1 MHMISFFGSYRFVY
15 LSVGLFFCFLA
26 LCGLKVF
33 DPVHPMLSLTVST
46 VSIVMVMLHFPYRM
60 FKRMNFDD
68 NWDKARWMISNALF
82 AFLFA
87 FMAVRV
93 YADTPAVAT
102 VGAVI
107 SLINTFF
114 FWWMVFPKLQFKH
127 PFMISHLLI
136 HFVFLEWLK

>member
-1 MHMISFFGSYRFVY
+1 MISFLGSYRFVY

-26 LCGLKVF
+26 IFGLNVI
-33 DPVHPMLSLTVST
+33 DTVHPSLALAVS
-46 VSIVMVMLHFPYRM
+46 VISLVMAALHFPYRM
-60 FKRMNFDD
+60 FKQMDFDD
-68 NWDKARWMISNALF
+68 NWDKARWMISNVLF
-82 AFLFA
+82 ALLFV

-107 SLINTFF
+107 SLINAFF
-114 FWWMVFPKLQFKH
+114 FWWMVFPKLQLKH

-136 HFVFLEWLK
+136 HFVFLEWLR